1 MDVRTYRRRH
11 HLTQRQFADLL
22 VAAGYPTTQS
32 LVSQWE
38 NGIVR
43 ISPERATQIDTVTG
57 GEVSRAYL
65 VFGEAA

>member
-1 MDVRTYRRRH
+1 MDIQTYRRTH
-11 HLTQRQFADLL
+11 NLSQAQFADLL

-43 ISPERATQIDTVTG
+43 VSPERATQIDTVTG
-57 GEVSRAYL
+57 GEVSRAFL